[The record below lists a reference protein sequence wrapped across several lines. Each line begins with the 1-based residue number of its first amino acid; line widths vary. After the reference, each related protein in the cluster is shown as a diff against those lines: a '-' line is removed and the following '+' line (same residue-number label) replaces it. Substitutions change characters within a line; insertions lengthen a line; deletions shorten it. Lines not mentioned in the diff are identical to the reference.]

1 MQLKL
6 TSLSSVA
13 QSFIVIAACVAAPSV
28 ALGDGVF
35 AWGYE
40 GANTDFAFLGDGRC
54 TIPTAAQSG
63 VSAIAGGGQHTIA
76 LKGGEVLAWGSNQ
89 YGQCTIPDAAN
100 SGVSAIA
107 CGGYFTIAL
116 KNGEVLAWGTNYFGE
131 GTVPNS
137 AKSGVTA
144 IAAAGDHVLALKNGG
159 VLAWGRTIGVGT
171 ADQPQVP
178 EPSFIGTGISAIA
191 CGDRHNIIIAADC
204 DGDGVADNSEIAG
217 GAADINTNGV
227 PDSCET
233 DCNGNGQ
240 PDGYELAQGTAH
252 DYNNNGVLDSC
263 DIAGNSA
270 LDRNLNGIPDSYEIA
285 QNAALDRNL
294 NGVLDSYEIAQ
305 TPALDANGNGI
316 PDSVDL
322 AAANAQVAAL
332 TAQLNC
338 GDLNGDNEVNGE
350 DFGLQLLNYGP
361 CPQ

>member
-1 MQLKL
+1 M
-6 TSLSSVA
+6 
-13 QSFIVIAACVAAPSV
+13 P
-28 ALGDGVF
+28 DGT
-35 AWGYE
+35 G
-40 GANTDFAFLGDGRC
+40 
-54 TIPTAAQSG
+54 
-63 VSAIAGGGQHTIA
+63 H
-76 LKGGEVLAWGSNQ
+76 
-89 YGQCTIPDAAN
+89 DA
-100 SGVSAIA
+100 
-107 CGGYFTIAL
+107 
-116 KNGEVLAWGTNYFGE
+116 
-131 GTVPNS
+131 

-144 IAAAGDHVLALKNGG
+144 IAASGYHILALKNGA
-159 VLAWGRTIGVGT
+159 VRAWGKTIGLGT
-171 ADQPQVP
+171 ANEPQVP

-191 CGDRHNIIIAADC
+191 CGDRHNIVIAADC
-204 DGDGVADNSEIAG
+204 DGDGVTDSAEIAG
-217 GAADINTNGV
+217 GAADINANGV

-233 DCNGNGQ
+233 DCNNNGQ

-270 LDRNLNGIPDSYEIA
+270 LDRNLNGIPDSYEIAQNAALDRNLNGVLDSYEIA

-338 GDLNGDNEVNGE
+338 GDLNGDNEVNGA
-350 DFGLQLLNYGP
+350 DVGLMLVNYGP
-361 CPQ
+361 CAP